1 MKPASITTIPL
12 QQQVGLAVGRLR
24 RKLGLTQASLAQKT
38 GLHRT
43 YITSVE
49 SGKRNLTLTTMAKI
63 AEALDVDTAEFFK

>member
-1 MKPASITTIPL
+1 
-12 QQQVGLAVGRLR
+12 VGLAVGRLR